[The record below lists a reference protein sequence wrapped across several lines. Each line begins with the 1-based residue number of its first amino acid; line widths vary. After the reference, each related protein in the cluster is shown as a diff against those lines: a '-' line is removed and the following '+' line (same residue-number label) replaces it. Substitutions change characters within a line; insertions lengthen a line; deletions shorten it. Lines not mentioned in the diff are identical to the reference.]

1 MDSTNLLI
9 FIVLLLILGLS
20 KALLRPRKSKIRKET
35 FSKEMPPKEI
45 TQREI
50 ISDDSYQK
58 IPTLFSPAERSFYG
72 VLESVLTDN
81 FVLLGKVRVAD
92 VIKPKQGFSK
102 KEWGSLF
109 NKISRKHFDFVV
121 CDKEYLTVIC
131 TVELNDS
138 SHDNAD
144 RENRDKFLAD
154 AMYSAGVPLVF
165 ITAKR
170 NYVASEVRSA
180 IEPYLKKIQN
190 HSEFEPLIK
199 LCPKCSSPLIER
211 TSKKAEH
218 KGEMFLGCSAFP
230 KCRFIDKSK
239 ETNAEGI

>member
-9 FIVLLLILGLS
+9 FIVLLFILVLS
-20 KALLRPRKSKIRKET
+20 KALLRPRKSKVKSET
-35 FSKEMPPKEI
+35 LP
-45 TQREI
+45 
-50 ISDDSYQK
+50 DNAYQE
-58 IPTLFSPAERSFYG
+58 IPTLFTPAERSFYG
-72 VLESVLTDN
+72 VLENVLTDD
-81 FVLLGKVRVAD
+81 FVLFGKVRVAD
-92 VIKPKQGFSK
+92 VIKPKQGLSK
-102 KEWGSLF
+102 KVWGSLF
-109 NKISRKHFDFVV
+109 NKISRKHFDFVI
-121 CDKEYLTVIC
+121 CDKKYLTVIC
-131 TVELNDS
+131 AVELNDS
-138 SHDNAD
+138 SHDKTD

-154 AMYSAGVPLVF
+154 AMYSAGIPLVF

-170 NYVASEVRSA
+170 NYVASEVRAA
-180 IEPYLKKIQN
+180 IEPYLKKIQD
-190 HSEFEPLIK
+190 HSESEPLIK